1 MLKVQK
7 NEKIIQYDQAVEDST
22 FAILVEYIKLN
33 VVKVDTLRARMADLN
48 CGVIVLKNTL
58 AKIVFERHEM
68 QQVCEYLA
76 GPSMLIYGTGE
87 ISQVTKALARFIR
100 ENPAM
105 QVKAIIFDGQA
116 YPKAQF
122 ASFMSMPTKDEIRS
136 KLLSVLKA
144 PLGQF
149 VNVINAP
156 QRLATV
162 LKAYVD
168 KAG

>member
-1 MLKVQK
+1 MLKAMK
-7 NEKIIQYDQAVEDST
+7 NEKITQYDQAIEDST

-33 VVKVDTLRARMADLN
+33 VGKIDALRATMAGLN

-58 AKIVFERHEM
+58 AKIVFERHGM
-68 QQVCEYLA
+68 HQVCEYLA
-76 GPSMLIYGTGE
+76 GPSMLIYGAGE
-87 ISQVTKALARFIR
+87 ISQVSKAVARFIR
-100 ENPAM
+100 ENPAL
-105 QVKAIIFDGQA
+105 QVKAIIFDGQP

-122 ASFMSMPTKDEIRS
+122 ASFLTMPTKDEIRAR
-136 KLLSVLKA
+136 LLSVLKA

-168 KAG
+168 KAA